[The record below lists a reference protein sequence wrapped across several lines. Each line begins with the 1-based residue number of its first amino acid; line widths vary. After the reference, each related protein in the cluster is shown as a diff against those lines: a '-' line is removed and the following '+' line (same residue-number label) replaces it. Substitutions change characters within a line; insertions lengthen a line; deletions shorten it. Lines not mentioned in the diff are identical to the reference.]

1 MSVPFRFHPVATP
14 HVLPMIHLI
23 LAIVFLVW
31 GSHLAGAGP
40 DAELLRQSVEEAGG
54 SITFSS
60 QGDPIQ
66 IDLYNGNNP
75 MKGKGG
81 RNTVVNDAW
90 LEKLTGA
97 TTLTQLRL
105 ANCDVRGPG
114 LRHIAGLTKLESLD
128 LTLTPVTDEHFV
140 HLAGLAELKSLSLAS
155 SGCTGTGFLHLRA
168 LTKLTDVNMHHTPA
182 SDAGLAAIA
191 AMPNLTRLWV
201 VHARFTDAVAASL
214 PHFKRLTRLGIGSS
228 LDGSSGKALA
238 LIAGVPLTDLDLFDR
253 QATDE
258 AVAFAAMIPTLRRL
272 SIPHAPGVTDAAV
285 DSILKMPALE
295 SLKIGH
301 SKLSGAAI
309 ERLRRERPA
318 LRLDIE

>member
-1 MSVPFRFHPVATP
+1 MLRRILVLVFLLSTWPRAGATP
-14 HVLPMIHLI
+14 
-23 LAIVFLVW
+23 
-31 GSHLAGAGP
+31 
-40 DAELLRQSVEEAGG
+40 DTEQLRQSVEEAGG
-54 SITFSS
+54 SITLSP

-81 RNTVVNDAW
+81 RNTIVNDAW

-97 TTLTQLRL
+97 TTLTRLRL
-105 ANCDVRGPG
+105 ANCDVHGPG

-140 HLAGLAELKSLSLAS
+140 HLAGLAELKSLGLAS

-191 AMPNLTRLWV
+191 SMPNLTRLWV
-201 VHARFTDAVAASL
+201 VHASFTDAVAASL
-214 PHFKRLTRLGIGSS
+214 PNFKRLKRLGIGSS
-228 LDGSSGKALA
+228 LGTSSGKALG
-238 LIAGVPLTDLDLFDR
+238 LIASVPLTDLDLFDR

-258 AVAFAAMIPTLRRL
+258 AVALAATIPTLRHL
-272 SIPHAPGVTDAAV
+272 SIPHAPAITDAAV
-285 DSILKMPALE
+285 DSILELPALE